1 MRLPSVPILPLLS
14 LVATFS
20 GVPIVQSAPRLSLW
34 YRGQPA
40 GVARA
45 ADLTAIR
52 AVGFTAIT
60 WPAAQTDGIA
70 EAARLASEAGLE
82 FIVRPPPVALTPD
95 GARRPDASVDIV
107 AARVAPSGIA
117 PLVWRAIAHGAR
129 DVSFD
134 AGPTVEGILTRRGT
148 PPAWS
153 PAVGEISRHIRING
167 KLLTDATPAPDQP
180 RPDQPRIDAPV
191 PASVDIVLL
200 SAGRAWVLV
209 ATNTGRR
216 AHVSAHLP
224 AGVPYA
230 IWLNLLSGDT
240 LAMLSEPAGPRW
252 SFDLEAGGTR
262 IYVID
267 KALR

>member
-1 MRLPSVPILPLLS
+1 MRLASIAALLALPLIS
-14 LVATFS
+14 LLPVAST
-20 GVPIVQSAPRLSLW
+20 VQSAPRLSLW
-34 YRGQPA
+34 YRGQPP
-40 GVARA
+40 GIARA
-45 ADLTAIR
+45 ADMTGIR
-52 AVGFTAIT
+52 AAGFTAIT
-60 WPAAQTDGIA
+60 WPAGQTGGVA
-70 EAARLASEAGLE
+70 EAARLASDAGLE
-82 FIVRPPPVALTPD
+82 FILRAAPVPLTPD
-95 GARRPDASVDIV
+95 GARHPDVSVDIV
-107 AARVAPSGIA
+107 AARAAPSVIA

-134 AGPTVEGILTRRGT
+134 PGPAGERSFTGHGP

-180 RPDQPRIDAPV
+180 RMDPPMSA
-191 PASVDIVLL
+191 AVDIMLL
-200 SAGRAWVLV
+200 SAGRTWLLV
-209 ATNTGRR
+209 ATNTGGR
-216 AHVSAHLP
+216 ARVTAHLP
-224 AGVPYA
+224 AMVPYA

-252 SFDLEAGGTR
+252 SFDVEAGGTR